1 MTTATTTKSGP
12 RSWIDPASA
21 YDQPVRGGAGMLRL
35 DRNEGLLPSS
45 AALAELAQADP
56 ELLRRYPDVTE
67 LTAVLAARW
76 GVAPE
81 RVIVTAGADEAID
94 RICRAF
100 LTPGRVL
107 LLPEPSFEMLD
118 RYEIGRAHV

>member
-56 ELLRRYPDVTE
+56 ELLRRYPD
-67 LTAVLAARW
+67 
-76 GVAPE
+76 
-81 RVIVTAGADEAID
+81 
-94 RICRAF
+94 
-100 LTPGRVL
+100 
-107 LLPEPSFEMLD
+107 
-118 RYEIGRAHV
+118 EIGRASCRERV

>member
-1 MTTATTTKSGP
+1 MTTATRTGERSGP

-35 DRNEGLLPSS
+35 DRNEGLLPSP
-45 AALAELAQADP
+45 AVLAELAQADP

-67 LTAVLAARW
+67 LTAVLASRW
-76 GVAPE
+76 SVAAE

-94 RICRAF
+94 RVCRAF
-100 LTPGRVL
+100 LAPGRTL
-107 LLPEPSFEMLD
+107 LRPAPGF
-118 RYEIGRAHV
+118 GV